1 MIRRIPDLDAEFIN
15 RGCSGMAGTF
25 GLLRDNFR
33 TSLRA
38 GRGLL
43 NRLGDS
49 DLELGSSECSACRL
63 QMEQGSPKRT
73 LHPIKL
79 LSLGYGLSPSLR
91 LHLRDPKPKHAI
103 S

>member
-1 MIRRIPDLDAEFIN
+1 
-15 RGCSGMAGTF
+15 MAGTF

-43 NRLGDS
+43 KRLGD
-49 DLELGSSECSACRL
+49 DDIELGSTECSACRL
-63 QMEQGSPKRT
+63 QMEQGSTKRT
-73 LHPIKL
+73 LHPVKL
-79 LSLGYGLSPSLR
+79 LSLGYGISPSSRLNIKKSKLR
-91 LHLRDPKPKHAI
+91 HEI

>member
-1 MIRRIPDLDAEFIN
+1 MLRHGGDL
-15 RGCSGMAGTF
+15 
-25 GLLRDNFR
+25 R

-43 NRLGDS
+43 TRLRDGDI
-49 DLELGSSECSACRL
+49 EIGSTECSACRM
-63 QMEQGSPKRT
+63 QMEQNSPKRT
-73 LHPIKL
+73 LHPVKL

-91 LHLRDPKPKHAI
+91 RQLKDAKPKHEI